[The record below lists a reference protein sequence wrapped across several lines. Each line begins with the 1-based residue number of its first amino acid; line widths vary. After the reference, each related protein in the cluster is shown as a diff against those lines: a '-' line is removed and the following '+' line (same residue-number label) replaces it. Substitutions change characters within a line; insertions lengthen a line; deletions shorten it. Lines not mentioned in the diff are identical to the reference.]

1 MKPGRSV
8 CPYCGVGC
16 GVLVNVHRG
25 RIAGVAGDPDH
36 PTNRGGLCAKGQRL
50 AEVVRA
56 RDRLLEP
63 VVGGRGVSWP
73 AAIEHVARGIR
84 TAIDERGPGAVALY
98 LSGQLLTE
106 DYYVANKLGKGL
118 LGTANVDTNSRLCMA
133 STVAAYKR
141 AFGADGPPG
150 CYDDLEQASHVFFW
164 GSNAADTHPILFG
177 RLQVARRQG
186 RRSWTVVDPRRTP
199 TAEAADVHLAIR
211 PGSDVA
217 LALAMAATLF
227 QEGLIDE
234 ARTRATCSGLD
245 EVRRTA
251 LAMPPEEAAALCGVD
266 AGQIRAAARE
276 LASAPAALSVW
287 CQGLNQSSAG
297 TDKVSALINLHL
309 LTGQIGRPG
318 TGPFSLTGQSNAMGG
333 REVGGMATEL
343 AAHYRLEDSQDRAAV
358 ERFWGLGPVPKER
371 GLTAVELV
379 DAAAERQVRV
389 LWVVCSNPLASLP
402 DGWAAR
408 AAFRQLDM
416 LVVQELHHPTDTSA
430 LAHVLLP
437 AAGWA
442 EKTGTMTSS
451 ERRVALAEASVA
463 PPGSA
468 RPDWEIFAE
477 VGRALGG
484 GDAFSWPDA
493 AAVFAEHVELTRH
506 RDLDMSGLSHQ
517 LLRERG
523 PQQWPF
529 PDGGEPAARRY
540 EDCRYPTR
548 DGRARLVPL
557 AYRPPA
563 ETPGHEFPLR
573 LTTGRQRDQWHTM
586 TRTGRVAALRRDGAE
601 TVVSVSPEDAAKA
614 GVSDGEAGLVT
625 SPRGIVRARVQID
638 AGQPPGVLFMPFHR
652 GPLLEPRGWVNVLL
666 SRALDPTSFQPELKH
681 SVVRLE
687 PAPVRVAISGGRLA
701 REVAQRLR
709 EHSLPVLFNDFS
721 PDDLPPGVAHVHI
734 RGEFE
739 PGLPWWEVAGAPE
752 RVPPP
757 NGNRRAV
764 IDLSA
769 GPEPLAALPALTAA
783 GWSVSRRGDA
793 GLPGAVL
800 SLLDRRLPRADD
812 QPPALVVAALCTDLT
827 GPVPAGA
834 LVVQPGGSL
843 GGERPLSSDP
853 ATLAAFVAG
862 AAPLRAALRRLVVPI
877 GKLALVV
884 VGDSGPSQL
893 ADQLV
898 YEDVAAGKAQVWW
911 MSSGEVLGGA
921 AIVDRAVAD
930 DVERLWLQD
939 VEPHVLRCRLP
950 LH

>member
-477 VGRALGG
+477 VGRAPGG

-586 TRTGRVAALRRDGAE
+586 TRTGGSQRCAVTGQRRWYQSARRTPPKPACRTARQVWSPRPAASSEPGSRSMPASLPASCSCPSTAARSWSPGVGSTSSFPAPWTPRRSSPSSSTASSGSSRPRCESRSAVAGWRERWPSASASTPCPCSSTTSHRMTCRQGWPTCTSAA
-601 TVVSVSPEDAAKA
+601 SSSQGCRGGKSPERRNGYRHPTGTGAR
-614 GVSDGEAGLVT
+614 SST
-625 SPRGIVRARVQID
+625 SPPARSPWLRSRRSLPP
-638 AGQPPGVLFMPFHR
+638 AGRSAGAV
-652 GPLLEPRGWVNVLL
+652 
-666 SRALDPTSFQPELKH
+666 T
-681 SVVRLE
+681 
-687 PAPVRVAISGGRLA
+687 PACLA
-701 REVAQRLR
+701 R
-709 EHSLPVLFNDFS
+709 
-721 PDDLPPGVAHVHI
+721 
-734 RGEFE
+734 
-739 PGLPWWEVAGAPE
+739 
-752 RVPPP
+752 
-757 NGNRRAV
+757 
-764 IDLSA
+764 
-769 GPEPLAALPALTAA
+769 
-783 GWSVSRRGDA
+783 
-793 GLPGAVL
+793 
-800 SLLDRRLPRADD
+800 
-812 QPPALVVAALCTDLT
+812 C
-827 GPVPAGA
+827 
-834 LVVQPGGSL
+834 
-843 GGERPLSSDP
+843 
-853 ATLAAFVAG
+853 
-862 AAPLRAALRRLVVPI
+862 
-877 GKLALVV
+877 
-884 VGDSGPSQL
+884 
-893 ADQLV
+893 
-898 YEDVAAGKAQVWW
+898 
-911 MSSGEVLGGA
+911 
-921 AIVDRAVAD
+921 
-930 DVERLWLQD
+930 
-939 VEPHVLRCRLP
+939 
-950 LH
+950 

>member
-1 MKPGRSV
+1 MSASRSI

-16 GVLVNVHRG
+16 GVLVNVRRG
-25 RIAGVAGDPDH
+25 RIDGVAGDTDH
-36 PTNRGGLCAKGQRL
+36 PTNRGGLCSKGQRL

-63 VVGGRGVSWP
+63 MVGGVQVGWP
-73 AAIEHVARGIR
+73 AAIEHVAAGIR
-84 TAIDERGPGAVALY
+84 AAIDESGPGAVALY
-98 LSGQLLTE
+98 LSGQLQTE

-150 CYDDLEQASHVFFW
+150 CYDDLEEASHVFFW

-177 RLQVARRQG
+177 RLQVARRQHQ
-186 RRSWTVVDPRRTP
+186 RLWTVVDPRRTP
-199 TAEAADVHLAIR
+199 TAAAADVHLGIR

-227 QEGLIDE
+227 QEGRLDE
-234 ARTRATCSGLD
+234 ARVRASCAGLD
-245 EVRRTA
+245 EVRHTA
-251 LAMPPEEAAALCGVD
+251 LAMPPEEAAAICGVE

-276 LASAPAALSVW
+276 FAGAPAALSVW

-343 AAHYRLEDSQDRAAV
+343 AAHHRLDDPEDRAAV
-358 ERFWGLGPVPKER
+358 ERFWGLGPVPSER

-379 DAAAERQVRV
+379 DAIAERRVRV

-408 AAFRQLDM
+408 AAFQKLDL
-416 LVVQELHHPTDTSA
+416 LVVQELCHPTATSA

-451 ERRVALAEASVA
+451 ERRVALAEAAVA

-477 VGRALGG
+477 VARALGG
-484 GDAFSWPDA
+484 NDAFSWPDA
-493 AAVFAEHVELTRH
+493 AAVFAEHVELTRG

-517 LLRERG
+517 LLRDQG

-529 PDGGEPAARRY
+529 PEGGKPVARRY
-540 EDCRYPTR
+540 QDGRYATA
-548 DGRARLVPL
+548 DGRARLVPVV
-557 AYRPPA
+557 YRPPA
-563 ETPGHEFPLR
+563 EAPDELFPLR
-573 LTTGRQRDQWHTM
+573 LTTGRERDQWHTM
-586 TRTGRVAALRRDGAE
+586 TRTGRVAALRRDSAE
-601 TVVSVSPEDAAKA
+601 TLVSVSPDDAANL
-614 GVSDGEAGLVT
+614 GMSDGEEGLVV
-625 SPRGIVRARVQID
+625 SPRGEVRARVRID
-638 AGQPPGVLFMPFHR
+638 AGLPPGLLFMPFHR
-652 GPLLEPRGWVNVLL
+652 GPLLEPTGWANALPA
-666 SRALDPTSFQPELKH
+666 RALDPVSFQPELKH
-681 SVVRLE
+681 TVVRLQ
-687 PAPVRVAISGGRLA
+687 PASRRIALSGGQLA
-701 REVAQRLR
+701 RAVAERLR
-709 EHSLPVLFNDFS
+709 ERSVAVLYNSS
-721 PDDLPPGVAHVHI
+721 PPNDLPPGVTQAHI
-734 RGEFE
+734 RGELE
-739 PGLPWWEVAGAPE
+739 PGLPWWEIAGNPD
-752 RVPPP
+752 RVPPSD
-757 NGNRRAV
+757 GNRQAV

-769 GPEPLAALPALTAA
+769 GPEPLAALPALSAA
-783 GWSVSRRGDA
+783 GWSVSRRGDG
-793 GLPGAVL
+793 GLPGPVL
-800 SLLDRRLPRADD
+800 SLLDRRLPEAGA
-812 QPPALVVAALCTDLT
+812 QEPGLVVAAFRSDLA
-827 GPVPAGA
+827 GPAPSGA
-834 LVVQPGGSL
+834 LVLDPGGTFA
-843 GGERPLSSDP
+843 GEGPLSGDP
-853 ATLAAFVAG
+853 ATLAALLSG
-862 AAPLRAALRRLVVPI
+862 AVPLRAALRRLVVPI

-884 VGDSGPSQL
+884 VGDCRPGQL

-898 YEDVAAGKAQVWW
+898 YQDAAAGLAQVWS

-921 AIVDRAVAD
+921 AIVERTVAD
-930 DVERLWLQD
+930 DVERLWLTD
-939 VEPHVLRCRLP
+939 VEPHVLRARLP